1 MKGWSKAVAN
11 GGLHIYNQMSTMIEK
26 VAKAIALSVE
36 EAQLEFWEEFIDQAK
51 AAIAA
56 MREPPCLKLSTS
68 RTGEWPPKP

>member
-1 MKGWSKAVAN
+1 
-11 GGLHIYNQMSTMIEK
+11 MIEK

-56 MREPPCLKLSTS
+56 MREPTEEMMNVEAYSNVHSTRLNCYEKMIDAALK
-68 RTGEWPPKP
+68 E